1 MQKKLPIGIENFED
15 MIKENYYY
23 VDKTGLLKQLLNE
36 HGLVNLFTRPRRF
49 GKSLNMSML
58 KYFFEIGNDQA
69 IFEGLEISKDKELC
83 DQYQGKFPVI
93 SVSLKGAK
101 AGNYEDA
108 KAMMKYFM
116 TDNQV
121 IHEEEKLQDGVWVRM
136 ISPTQEEC
144 EEIADV
150 LNVDIDDIKA
160 ALDEEESSRIEL
172 QDGYTLILVDVP
184 TTEIRHDKQSYTT
197 IPLGII
203 LTQDVIVTVCT
214 EDTPVLKNFVIN
226 RVKEFSTKKRL
237 RFVYQILYRTAT
249 IYQTN
254 LRIIDKRRTEIE
266 ERIGQHTEDVDLIDL
281 HELESTL
288 VYFATSLR
296 ANGVVLDR
304 LTRYKRLEQYP
315 EDTELLGD
323 VIVENQQAIEM
334 TSIYRDIINGT
345 RELMSSVIDNRLNNV
360 MKYLTSITIVM
371 AIPTVISGIY
381 GMNVDERWMPF
392 ANTPHGFLLICV
404 LTLLICIIT
413 MLILRKKKM
422 L

>member
-1 MQKKLPIGIENFED
+1 
-15 MIKENYYY
+15 
-23 VDKTGLLKQLLNE
+23 
-36 HGLVNLFTRPRRF
+36 
-49 GKSLNMSML
+49 
-58 KYFFEIGNDQA
+58 
-69 IFEGLEISKDKELC
+69 
-83 DQYQGKFPVI
+83 
-93 SVSLKGAK
+93 
-101 AGNYEDA
+101 
-108 KAMMKYFM
+108 M

-121 IHEEEKLQDGVWVRM
+121 IHEEERLQGGVWVQM
-136 ISPTQEEC
+136 ISPSQKEC
-144 EEIADV
+144 ESLAET

-172 QDGYTLILVDVP
+172 QDGYTLILVDIP

-203 LTQDVIVTVCT
+203 LTQDIIVTVCT
-214 EDTPVLKNFVIN
+214 EDTPVLKNFVQN

-237 RFVYQILYRTAT
+237 RFVYQILYRTAA
-249 IYQTN
+249 IYQMN

-266 ERIGQHTEDVDLIDL
+266 ERIGEHTEDVDLIDL

-315 EDTELLGD
+315 EDKELLGD

-392 ANTPHGFLLICV
+392 ADTPHGFLIICV

-413 MLILRKKKM
+413 MFVLRKKKM